1 MEQLKAVILAAGKG
15 TRMKSDLP
23 KVVHTIEG
31 KCLVDYAIDAAIGA
45 GADDICLVVGY
56 KHEVVENSISHKNVK
71 FALQEEQLGT
81 GHAVKCARDF
91 LGDEGQTLILFG
103 DTPLITAETLN
114 RLAEHHKKN
123 GNTVT
128 VLSAMIDN
136 PTGYGRI
143 IRDAEGR
150 FVKSV
155 EHKDA
160 SPEELESHEINSG
173 MYIFDTKELKEA
185 LDKLTPNNAQGEYY
199 LPDTLTI
206 IKNKGLKVDAFALDD
221 PEDITGVNDQE
232 QLAAAAEIIR
242 ARTAKKSA
250 GVSQLTMESRGGQD
264 MFLIVGLGNPTKQY
278 EKTRHNIGFDVMD
291 ALADKYNISISEN
304 KHKALCGKGV
314 IEGMKVVLAKPQ
326 TYMNLSGESV
336 AELVNYYKLDPES
349 ELIVVFDDISLEPGN
364 IRIRKKGSAGGHNG
378 IKNIIAMTGTQN
390 FMRIKVGV
398 GEKPKG
404 WDLADYVLG
413 HFSTEDRAKVEE
425 AIGHAMDATVLMMQG
440 DVDKAMNDYNSKN
453 K

>member
-56 KHEVVENSISHKNVK
+56 KHEVVEHSISHKNVK

-128 VLSAMIDN
+128 VLSAMIGD
-136 PTGYGRI
+136 PT
-143 IRDAEGR
+143 
-150 FVKSV
+150 
-155 EHKDA
+155 
-160 SPEELESHEINSG
+160 G

-242 ARTAKKSA
+242 ARTAK
-250 GVSQLTMESRGGQD
+250 
-264 MFLIVGLGNPTKQY
+264 
-278 EKTRHNIGFDVMD
+278 
-291 ALADKYNISISEN
+291 
-304 KHKALCGKGV
+304 
-314 IEGMKVVLAKPQ
+314 
-326 TYMNLSGESV
+326 
-336 AELVNYYKLDPES
+336 
-349 ELIVVFDDISLEPGN
+349 
-364 IRIRKKGSAGGHNG
+364 
-378 IKNIIAMTGTQN
+378 
-390 FMRIKVGV
+390 
-398 GEKPKG
+398 
-404 WDLADYVLG
+404 
-413 HFSTEDRAKVEE
+413 
-425 AIGHAMDATVLMMQG
+425 
-440 DVDKAMNDYNSKN
+440 
-453 K
+453 